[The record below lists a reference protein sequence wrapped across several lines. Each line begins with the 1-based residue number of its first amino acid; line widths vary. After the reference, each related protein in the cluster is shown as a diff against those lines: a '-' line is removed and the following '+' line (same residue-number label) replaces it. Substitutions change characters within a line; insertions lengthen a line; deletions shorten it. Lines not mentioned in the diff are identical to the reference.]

1 MQKKRKTQLKKYTM
15 KNLKTVLTITLIVCS
30 SFLMAQRSDSR
41 LNDLFAKQD
50 FFELNKQYPLLKK
63 RASEQFQLFMGAYVN
78 SYFNKPAEAN
88 ENIRQL
94 YDKYPD
100 WAPEVYHLI
109 FSIMIADNELNMQNY
124 NKMAS
129 TYKQIIEQYAP
140 QYDSIFLNS
149 WENIYKMFAP
159 LADVPPMEVTYS
171 KKTIKIP
178 LKQDTHGLL
187 NMPVYTGENNT
198 DTLYFLVDL
207 GSGMSAIE
215 ERFAEALKVKILA
228 DSILVSD
235 VYDSHY
241 QYIKIGVADE
251 LNLGEIQIKN
261 VAFLIFP
268 DRIVA
273 DFFPDDEVYA
283 LFGLPV
289 MQLLEKIELSKST
302 LLISPSPK
310 QLKKTQNILLSNG
323 QMFVHTKTQKAFL
336 SMHFDSG
343 RSISMLTQNYLSKT
357 LDTAGLIFKSID
369 TMLVVDGKEIHHTEP
384 EKALKTDFVCHIG
397 GKRVPIPFVHV
408 ETQDYLPGSRILP
421 DGVLGTDLIMN
432 NKKVIIDFKNM
443 YFEVK

>member
-1 MQKKRKTQLKKYTM
+1 M
-15 KNLKTVLTITLIVCS
+15 KNLKIVLTITLMLCS
-30 SFLMAQRSDSR
+30 SFLMAQRSDLQ

-50 FFELNKQYPLLKK
+50 FFELNKQYSLLKK
-63 RASEQFQLFMGAYVN
+63 QASEQYRLFMGAYVN

-100 WAPEVYHLI
+100 WAPEGYPLF
-109 FSIMIADNELNMQNY
+109 FSLMAVANEINMQKY
-124 NKMAS
+124 DKAAS
-129 TYKQIIEQYAP
+129 IYTQIIEQYASV
-140 QYDSIFLNS
+140 YDSISLSVLINLQ
-149 WENIYKMFAP
+149 KMFTP

-171 KKTIKIP
+171 KKPIKIP

-198 DTLYFLVDL
+198 DTLYFVVDL

-215 ERFAEALKVKILA
+215 ERFAETLKIKTLA
-228 DSILVSD
+228 DSILMSD
-235 VYDSHY
+235 VYDSPY
-241 QYIKIGVADE
+241 RYIKIGVADE

-261 VAFLIFP
+261 VVFLIYP

-323 QMFVHTKTQKAFL
+323 QMFVNTKTAKTFL
-336 SMHFDSG
+336 FMHFDPG
-343 RSISMLTQNYLSKT
+343 RNISMLTQNYLSKT
-357 LDTAGLIFKSID
+357 LDTAGLIFKPID

-384 EKALKTDFVCHIG
+384 EKAVKTDFVCQVG
-397 GKRVPIPFVHV
+397 GKKISIPFVYV
-408 ETQDYLPGSRILP
+408 ETQDYLPGNYIPP
-421 DGVLGTDLIMN
+421 DGVLGVDLILN